1 MSAKLV
7 LAPAMAAALLLVAG
21 CDRGKANADLEERLD
36 TLEAE
41 NSDLRA
47 QLETFK
53 QKAAQQELA
62 ASEAAARRAAQP
74 VPTPSPIRTP
84 ENASTAADNAARAAQ
99 EALDAAKM

>member
-1 MSAKLV
+1 MPANKLI
-7 LAPAMAAALLLVAG
+7 APAVAATLLLLAG

-36 TLEAE
+36 SLEAE

-53 QKAAQQELA
+53 QKAAEQELA

-74 VPTPSPIRTP
+74 VPTPTVARTP
-84 ENASTAADNAARAAQ
+84 EVASTAAENAARAAQ